1 MLKKE
6 FKEVFKQMLYFLLI
20 IFLILCAEFIERVI
34 SKSTFLFFDSFFP
47 IFQFGIL
54 FMAFFFGISLFS
66 SEVRQKGTEYIL
78 SFPYSRLKLL
88 CIKVA
93 PRAIAMILFYLLY
106 ILFYY
111 LGGKN
116 ISIIAIVSFSYL
128 FFALFLI
135 SISFSSV
142 RENFLVNAITVLF
155 VFSGFLA
162 LVYAVYSIAHV
173 LKGYSLFC
181 FPFKYIFIAGIY
193 FIEPKFIFFVILFLV
208 LPFVISFILAFR
220 KFDVRSC
227 SIFNKRYMKLFI
239 PTFLAGLI
247 ISIFFAYSGTH
258 NPYRSYYLTGNH
270 KLIETNYF
278 NTRIYDHNSL
288 IKLKESIE
296 PYFWCSVENE
306 KHIYM
311 YDWSKKDGYRVQRFN
326 KINNHIE
333 TIYTASKKN
342 RLSWKLHEYKDTIIL
357 FERKKGERPYSTNID
372 KVPSLILINTVTKSI
387 NKVKP
392 KFQNK
397 WKHLS
402 SILFGVYE
410 TANERL
416 WLKYFRAGKNL
427 YQIVKINKHGNVE
440 EIGKSENP
448 PLYVNNILITTDEQ
462 GIIFES
468 LTQSENK
475 IIKRIPEKRNIRFQ
489 SQWFMSKNL
498 NNEKKRFIYG
508 SVWDMKKKK
517 RKKLVVMDLENF
529 KIKDIK
535 TDFELDG
542 NLRVFNSG
550 IAYFTQVDFKND
562 LVKAL
567 YKIDGEK
574 IKLLK
579 RFKDVKRF
587 GGPFPSFEIF
597 RSGIIIRKKG
607 KVSVFTLPDL
617 KELKF
622 KKL

>member
-20 IFLILCAEFIERVI
+20 IFIILCAEFIERVI
-34 SKSTFLFFDSFFP
+34 SKSTFQFFDSFFP

-106 ILFYY
+106 IVFYY

-116 ISIIAIVSFSYL
+116 ISIIAIVSFSYF

-142 RENFLVNAITVLF
+142 RDNFLVNAITVLF

-173 LKGYSLFC
+173 LKGYGLFC
-181 FPFKYIFIAGIY
+181 FPFKSIFMAGVS
-193 FIEPKFIFFVILFLV
+193 FVEPKFTFFVILFLV
-208 LPFVISFILAFR
+208 LPFITSFVLAFR
-220 KFDVRSC
+220 KFDIRSC
-227 SIFNKRYMKLFI
+227 SIFNKRYIKLFI
-239 PTFLAGLI
+239 PTFIAGLI
-247 ISIFFAYSGTH
+247 LSIFFAYSGIH
-258 NPYRSYYLTGNH
+258 NPYKSYYLTENH

-278 NTRIYDHNSL
+278 NFNSCIYDNESK

-296 PYFWCSVENE
+296 PYSWSSVEDE

-311 YDWSKKDGYRVQRFN
+311 SDWSEKDVYKVQRFN

-333 TIYTASKKN
+333 TIYTSNKKN
-342 RLSWKLHEYKDTIIL
+342 RLSWRLQKYKDEIIL
-357 FERKKGERPYSTNID
+357 FEREKGESPYST
-372 KVPSLILINTVTKSI
+372 KVGKVRSLILINTVTKAI
-387 NKVKP
+387 NKEKL

-397 WKHLS
+397 WKHIS
-402 SILFGVYE
+402 SFLFGVYE
-410 TANERL
+410 TSNERL
-416 WLKYFRAGKNL
+416 WLKYFHIGKNL
-427 YQIVKINKHGNVE
+427 YQIVEINKHGNVK
-440 EIGKSENP
+440 EIGKSKNP
-448 PLYVNNILITTDEQ
+448 PLYVNNILITNDEQ
-462 GIIFES
+462 NIIFES
-468 LTQSENK
+468 LTQKEKK
-475 IIKRIPEKRNIRFQ
+475 IIKKIPEKRDIHFNPR
-489 SQWFMSKNL
+489 WFRPNL
-498 NNEKKRFIYG
+498 NHEKKRFIYA
-508 SVWDMKKKK
+508 SAWDMKKKK
-517 RKKLVVMDLENF
+517 RKKLLVLNLENF

-535 TDFELDG
+535 TDFNLDG
-542 NLRVFNSG
+542 YLRVFNSD
-550 IAYFTQVDFKND
+550 IAYFTQIDFKNN
-562 LVKAL
+562 LIKAL

-579 RFKDVKRF
+579 RFKNVERF
-587 GGPFPSFEIF
+587 GEDSSFEIF
-597 RSGIIIRKKG
+597 KPGIVIRKKG
-607 KVSVFTLPDL
+607 KVSVFSLPDL

>member
-20 IFLILCAEFIERVI
+20 IFFILCAEFIERLI
-34 SKSTFLFFDSFFP
+34 SKSTFQFFDSFFP

-54 FMAFFFGISLFS
+54 FMAFFFGISIFS

-116 ISIIAIVSFSYL
+116 ISIIAIVSFSYF

-142 RENFLVNAITVLF
+142 KDNFLVNAITVLF

-162 LVYAVYSIAHV
+162 LIYAVYSIGHV
-173 LKGYSLFC
+173 LKGYGLFC
-181 FPFKYIFIAGIY
+181 FPFKSIFMAGVS
-193 FIEPKFIFFVILFLV
+193 FVEPKFNFFVILFLV
-208 LPFVISFILAFR
+208 LPFVISFFLAFK
-220 KFDVRSC
+220 KFDIRSC
-227 SIFNKRYMKLFI
+227 SIFNKRYVKLFI
-239 PTFLAGLI
+239 PTFIAGLI
-247 ISIFFAYSGTH
+247 LSIFFAYSGTH
-258 NPYRSYYLTGNH
+258 SPYRSYYLTGNH

-278 NTRIYDHNSL
+278 NTRIYNHNSV
-288 IKLKESIE
+288 IKLKEGIN
-296 PYFWCSVENE
+296 PYFWGSVEDE

-311 YDWSKKDGYRVQRFN
+311 SDRSEKDGYKVQRFN

-333 TIYTASKKN
+333 TIYTANKKN
-342 RLSWKLHEYKDTIIL
+342 RLSWRLQKYKDEIIL
-357 FERKKGERPYSTNID
+357 FEWKKRESPYSTNID
-372 KVPSLILINTVTKSI
+372 KVRSLILINTVTKAI
-387 NKVKP
+387 NKEKP

-397 WKHLS
+397 GRHQS

-410 TANERL
+410 TGNERL
-416 WLKYFRAGKNL
+416 WLKYFHVRKNL
-427 YQIVKINKHGNVE
+427 YQIVEINKHGNVK
-440 EIGKSENP
+440 EIGKSKNP
-448 PLYVNNILITTDEQ
+448 PLYVNNMLITTDEQ
-462 GIIFES
+462 GMIFES
-468 LTQSENK
+468 LTQKEK
-475 IIKRIPEKRNIRFQ
+475 KFIKRISEKRNIRFC
-489 SQWFMSKNL
+489 SQWFISNL
-498 NNEKKRFIYG
+498 NQKKKRFVYG

-517 RKKLVVMDLENF
+517 RENLVVIDLDNF

-535 TDFELDG
+535 TDFELNG
-542 NLRVFNSG
+542 YLRVFNSG
-550 IAYFTQVDFKND
+550 IAYFSQVDFKNNM
-562 LVKAL
+562 VKAL

-579 RFKDVKRF
+579 RFKNVKKF
-587 GGPFPSFEIF
+587 EQDSSFEIF
-597 RSGIIIRKKG
+597 SSGIVIRKRG
-607 KVSVFTLPDL
+607 KVSVFSLPDL

-622 KKL
+622 KKLY